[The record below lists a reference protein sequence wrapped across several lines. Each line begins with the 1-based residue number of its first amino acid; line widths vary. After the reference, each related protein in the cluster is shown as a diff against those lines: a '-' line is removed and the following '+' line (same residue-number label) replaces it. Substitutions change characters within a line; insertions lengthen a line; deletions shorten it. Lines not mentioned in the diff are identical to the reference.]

1 MSTLHS
7 ETEADT
13 RAERIDPV
21 LRVAG
26 WGVIDRAVIRREVIA
41 PGRILE
47 GGRRASD
54 MSSDYVLWYQGHKL
68 AVIEAKR
75 AGVKTAEGVGQAKEY
90 AKRLKTRFAYA
101 TNGLTWYEIDTVTG
115 LSLIHI

>member
-1 MSTLHS
+1 MVAGNNRSN

-13 RAERIDPV
+13 RANRIDPALLNV
-21 LRVAG
+21 G
-26 WGVIDRAVIRREVIA
+26 WKRSDIKREVIA

-75 AGVKTAEGVGQAKEY
+75 AGVKTSEGVGQAKEY
-90 AKRLKTRFAYA
+90 AKRLKTRFCLLYTSPSPRDA
-101 TNGLTWYEIDTVTG
+101 T
-115 LSLIHI
+115 LSRMPSSA